1 MNIKGNLKY
10 VIIGSILFLLVYMFV
25 AAIPMGSDIY
35 FEPAWTKDITKAV
48 TTDPAK
54 FKDTSLEGFSLGNRF
69 GYFTADGT
77 ILSSTLTDARV
88 TISPDAWATYP
99 ENAATTDIFNPD
111 GTKRITVA
119 ASGFTHLD
127 GGRTYLFLPGGDAV
141 SQYDDSGKKMWTR
154 EHTAPITAFNSSP
167 KGTVIGY
174 ADGQI
179 TALQSDGSEIFSF
192 YPEGSDYQVIL
203 GVALSEDGT
212 LAACVCGIDKQR
224 FLLIHIT
231 NGQYKVVFHTWLEG
245 NLHRQAYVDFE
256 KSGKYAFFEYSKGIG
271 IVDCVKRSANLI
283 PSDGEV
289 VNMGEYPGNNLFL
302 ALVKNGTSYTL
313 EAIERPDHLIATTRF
328 TAQNAFLIQRNEA
341 IFLGMDDRISR
352 INIRGIQ

>member
-10 VIIGSILFLLVYMFV
+10 IIIGSILFLLIYMFV

-35 FEPAWTKDITKAV
+35 FEPAWTQYINTPV
-48 TTDPAK
+48 TADPDK
-54 FKDTSLEGFSLGNRF
+54 FKDTSLEGFSLGHRF
-69 GYFTADGT
+69 GYFTADGK
-77 ILSSTLTDARV
+77 ILSSTQTDERV
-88 TISPDAWATYP
+88 TVSPNAWATYP
-99 ENAATTDIFNPD
+99 ENADNTDIFNPD
-111 GTKRITVA
+111 RTKRMTIA

-127 GGRTYLFLPGGDAV
+127 DGRTYLFLPGGDAV
-141 SQYDDSGKKMWTR
+141 SQYDDTGKKLWTR

-179 TALQSDGSEIFSF
+179 TALKPDGSVIFSF
-192 YPEGSDYQVIL
+192 YPEGSDYQVVL

-224 FLLIHIT
+224 FILIKIT
-231 NGQYKVVFHTWLEG
+231 KDQYKVVFHTWLEG
-245 NLHRQAYVDFE
+245 NLHRQAFVDFE
-256 KSGKYAFFEYSKGIG
+256 KNGAYAFFEYSKGIG
-271 IVDCVKRSANLI
+271 IVDCAKRNANMI
-283 PSDGEV
+283 PFDGEV

-302 ALVKNGTSYTL
+302 ALIKNGANYTL
-313 EAIERPDHLIATTRF
+313 EAIERPNHLVATTHF
-328 TAQNAFLIQRNEA
+328 TAENAFLIQRKEA
-341 IFLGMDDRISR
+341 IFLGMDNRISR